1 MLIFSSSLCQKTE
14 TLPPIPLANI
24 YKYTTYWWGLNG
36 ITRLWRL
43 LWWGTQPLPSLFHIM
58 NPSVQW
64 FPRSIQSI
72 NCGIHSRQR
81 KINCY
86 LQSQCS
92 EITGFMR
99 GWLSPLTQWFRSTH
113 ISLAGVNYDHPC
125 PRMQREKKEPFAFF
139 IGLLGHIER
148 VPISKC
154 TLRSLLLYSL
164 LVSVPRWVWR
174 FPWDSLFAA
183 EAGGVGGNYP
193 TELKEQLRNT
203 QQHPLTPL

>member
-1 MLIFSSSLCQKTE
+1 MMTECESFATVLFLFFPFPHLFPILLPHQEALLLHYVLSPFSTHADIFKL
-14 TLPPIPLANI
+14 TLPKNRNLAPHSLANI

-139 IGLLGHIER
+139 L
-148 VPISKC
+148 
-154 TLRSLLLYSL
+154 
-164 LVSVPRWVWR
+164 
-174 FPWDSLFAA
+174 
-183 EAGGVGGNYP
+183 
-193 TELKEQLRNT
+193 
-203 QQHPLTPL
+203 